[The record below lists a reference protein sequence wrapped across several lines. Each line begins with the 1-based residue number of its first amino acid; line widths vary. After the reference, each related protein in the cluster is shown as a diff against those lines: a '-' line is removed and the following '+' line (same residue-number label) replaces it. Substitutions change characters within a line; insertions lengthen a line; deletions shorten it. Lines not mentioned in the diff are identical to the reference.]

1 MCSNKSAAN
10 FDVYQRLTKELKAE
24 HFEEKIAYTLKKLS
38 IIYKFDKFGWN
49 FDHSVEMFINDYL
62 DNGFSNL
69 CTVIFF
75 RKKQF
80 NYFRKINKKTME
92 SKVSFEEF
100 F

>member
-1 MCSNKSAAN
+1 
-10 FDVYQRLTKELKAE
+10 
-24 HFEEKIAYTLKKLS
+24 
-38 IIYKFDKFGWN
+38 
-49 FDHSVEMFINDYL
+49 MFINDYL

-69 CTVIFF
+69 CTVIFS

-92 SKVSFEEF
+92 SKVSFKEF